1 MGESRT
7 PLSRRRF
14 VGVASAIGALPIL
27 GQAPVKAQSTPAA
40 ADAAGGVAFPNGINV
55 TRYVG
60 CDGSYEKYRT
70 EGIRLGLIEAFP
82 VNFTDPETGERTG
95 WNTDIVLRALQHSG
109 IENYEFVDGPWESM
123 VPGLQSGRFDLLA
136 SDVHVTPERIEIID
150 FTAPSFWYGDAL
162 FVPAGNPANVH
173 SWEDL
178 AGKTVGVGL
187 GTNYAEWL
195 QQRTDLGTLN
205 TYKGPAEMAADLV
218 AGRIDALIAEDS
230 NFTGY
235 LAENQDLPSENVA
248 DYVPQSD
255 LSDWTRFGVRIG
267 ENEFNNVFSRALI
280 EMLITGET
288 LAILQK
294 YGLGIR
300 NLAAFP
306 GM

>member
-1 MGESRT
+1 MEDT
-7 PLSRRRF
+7 KQPVSRRRF
-14 VGVASAIGALPIL
+14 IGVASAIGALPIV
-27 GQAPVKAQSTPAA
+27 GRSSPTAA
-40 ADAAGGVAFPNGINV
+40 AAPARQEESGEAFPNGINV
-55 TRYVG
+55 TRYTG
-60 CDGSYEKYRT
+60 ADGSYAKYKS

-82 VNFTDPETGERTG
+82 VNFTDPETGDRTG
-95 WNTDIVLRALQHSG
+95 WNTDIVLRALEHAG
-109 IENYEFVDGPWESM
+109 IDKYEFVDGPWESM

-150 FTAPSFWYGDAL
+150 FTAPTFWYGDAL
-162 FVPAGNPANVH
+162 FVPTGNPANVH

-195 QQRTDLGTLN
+195 QKRTDLGTLN
-205 TYKGPAEMAADLV
+205 TYKGPQEMAADLV

-235 LAENQDLPSENVA
+235 LAENPDLPIENVPE
-248 DYVPQSD
+248 YVPQSD
-255 LSDWTRFGVRIG
+255 LSDWTRFGTRIG
-267 ENEFNNVFSRALI
+267 DNEFNNVFSRALI

-288 LAILQK
+288 LEILQK